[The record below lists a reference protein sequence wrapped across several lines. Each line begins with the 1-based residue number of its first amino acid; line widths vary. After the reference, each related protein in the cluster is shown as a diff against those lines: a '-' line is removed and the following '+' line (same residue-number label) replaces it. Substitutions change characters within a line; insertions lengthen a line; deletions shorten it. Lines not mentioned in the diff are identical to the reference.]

1 MLYRE
6 RTAAKAVTN
15 MQHASKDGHKGIKH
29 YLELN
34 IKIYLPAKVVEGD
47 KLESGHK
54 EKLQI

>member
-6 RTAAKAVTN
+6 LIAAKAVTN

-29 YLELN
+29 YLELYV
-34 IKIYLPAKVVEGD
+34 KINLPAKVIEGD

-54 EKLQI
+54 EK

>member
-6 RTAAKAVTN
+6 GIAAKAVTN

-34 IKIYLPAKVVEGD
+34 VKIYLSAKVVKGD
-47 KLESGHK
+47 KLESVHK
-54 EKLQI
+54 EK

>member
-1 MLYRE
+1 MLDRE
-6 RTAAKAVTN
+6 RIAAKAVTN

-34 IKIYLPAKVVEGD
+34 VKIYLPAKVIEGD

-54 EKLQI
+54 EK